1 MGVTVLRTYVFSS
14 SLDLM
19 FRLDILGINYVLSN
33 RIVGDKYVES
43 CVNFCTINALKTHL
57 AELEPEL

>member
-1 MGVTVLRTYVFSS
+1 
-14 SLDLM
+14 M